1 MQTMSL
7 ITVLVVTVISVLSR
21 SDAHNILAV
30 VSHPGVSHFKAYE
43 NLFVGL
49 AKKGHNVTVISH
61 FPRKNPIPNYRDVSI
76 REDRPYSGLQ
86 NIQSSLH
93 TDLFGI
99 QDQMLL
105 VEYGIQ
111 SCESMKHKNF
121 QMFLKEN
128 NHFDLVILNEFS
140 NLCYRGL
147 AKKYDA
153 PYIGLGASSIFVWHA
168 LHTGS
173 PEHAAYMPR
182 LAAPYSD
189 RMTFLQRVENF
200 VSMGVVYWY
209 CNFKYPSFSNEY
221 SKKYL
226 GVDILENNFLYN
238 MSLLFINMH
247 FSLNFPRPFTPN
259 IIEING
265 LHIGTPKKLPEHLEQ
280 YISESKNGVIYFS
293 LGSTMKGHTLP
304 KEKRNAFLEVFR
316 DMPERIIWKWEND
329 TMEGK
334 PDNVLLQKWTPQFD
348 IICHPNV
355 KAFIFQG
362 GMLSLSEAAHCGVP
376 IIAIPLYGD
385 QPTNAKLIE
394 SRGAGVVLQ
403 IEDVN
408 VKNVRKAVNEVL
420 STKIQK
426 EAKRLSEIYRD
437 RPLSPLDTA
446 IYWVEYVLRHKGA
459 HFMKT
464 AAVHMPWYQYYLI
477 DVIGFLVIILTSS
490 ILLTIYCIKLLV
502 NICRI
507 TQKNK
512 VD

>member
-153 PYIGLGASSIFVWHA
+153 PYIG
-168 LHTGS
+168 
-173 PEHAAYMPR
+173 
-182 LAAPYSD
+182 
-189 RMTFLQRVENF
+189 
-200 VSMGVVYWY
+200 
-209 CNFKYPSFSNEY
+209 
-221 SKKYL
+221 
-226 GVDILENNFLYN
+226 
-238 MSLLFINMH
+238 
-247 FSLNFPRPFTPN
+247 
-259 IIEING
+259 
-265 LHIGTPKKLPEHLEQ
+265 
-280 YISESKNGVIYFS
+280 
-293 LGSTMKGHTLP
+293 
-304 KEKRNAFLEVFR
+304 
-316 DMPERIIWKWEND
+316 
-329 TMEGK
+329 
-334 PDNVLLQKWTPQFD
+334 
-348 IICHPNV
+348 HPNV